1 MDGLTVG
8 QLAKQG
14 GVNLQTIRYYE
25 RRGILPKPQRSPSGY
40 RVFPGEAVL
49 QVRFVKQAQSLGFS
63 LKEIEELLGLRIDPP
78 TPKTCDQVRQR
89 AEVKVS
95 EVDEKMR
102 GLRAMRKALTRL
114 IDACHRREPSGRC
127 PILEALDSDVKPTRT
142 PKRK

>member
-25 RRGILPKPQRSPSGY
+25 RRGILPKPQRSDSGY
-40 RVFPGEAVL
+40 RFFPYEAVL

-63 LKEIEELLGLRIDPP
+63 LKEIEELLGLPIDPP
-78 TPKTCDQVRQR
+78 TPKTCDQVRQH
-89 AEVKVS
+89 AEVKLK
-95 EVDEKMR
+95 EVDEKIR
-102 GLRAMRKALTRL
+102 RLRAMRKALTRL
-114 IDACHRREPSGRC
+114 IGACHRREPLGRC
-127 PILEALDSDVKPTRT
+127 PILRAFESDIRPVRR